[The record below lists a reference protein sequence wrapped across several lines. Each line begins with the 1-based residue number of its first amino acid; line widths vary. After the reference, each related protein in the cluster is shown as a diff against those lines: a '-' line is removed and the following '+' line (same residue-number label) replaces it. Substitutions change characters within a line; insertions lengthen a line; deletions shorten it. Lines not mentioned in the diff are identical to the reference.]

1 MAISFLKYTGR
12 DSGNKLERVIFK
24 KLQDPE
30 ELCNLKADGLMFY
43 HIKFYADLVTLA
55 KSTELKK
62 SAFDMNHHFFEL
74 QLFLQQLKHH
84 PKEALLANCKVFP
97 SEDRLLWQ

>member
-43 HIKFYADLVTLA
+43 HIYADLVTLA

-62 SAFDMNHHFFEL
+62 SAFDMNHHFFEIQLLFFATTEASSQKGITSEL
-74 QLFLQQLKHH
+74 QSISIRGQ
-84 PKEALLANCKVFP
+84 VI
-97 SEDRLLWQ
+97 WQ